1 MTKLSRK
8 IKQTLDSSWSYSA
21 PDTSP
26 LWRVAMVEVWAEGFT
41 PASWLLLPERH
52 SVRPG
57 ESLKELSE
65 KVRKEEGV
73 RLVRIK
79 VFVG

>member
-1 MTKLSRK
+1 
-8 IKQTLDSSWSYSA
+8 
-21 PDTSP
+21 
-26 LWRVAMVEVWAEGFT
+26 MVEVWAEGFT